1 MFGQVIKKVR
11 KEKGMTQEDVARAL
25 NVKTSE
31 ISQYESGKRLPR
43 LNTFLML
50 LDLFNLTADEALGR
64 EVEAV
69 CDNSNYGR
77 CRISAKDID
86 ILLAIK
92 SNRRI
97 YEKFYIN
104 PLRFV
109 QIIDVNFDKLFPKK

>member
-11 KEKGMTQEDVARAL
+11 KEKGMTKEDVARAL

-77 CRISAKDID
+77 RRISAKDID

>member
-97 YEKFYIN
+97 YENCGNFKCFAS
-104 PLRFV
+104 RFTWSRSR
-109 QIIDVNFDKLFPKK
+109 D

>member
-69 CDNSNYGR
+69 CDNSNYG
-77 CRISAKDID
+77 SNDAKDTYMDLYDSKSYFYHTPRIRNYLKKEK
-86 ILLAIK
+86 ILLCKQKIE
-92 SNRRI
+92 NI
-97 YEKFYIN
+97 
-104 PLRFV
+104 
-109 QIIDVNFDKLFPKK
+109 